1 MIACYG
7 LCGATLRVRG
17 RQARSLSPSQSRAV
31 LQLSLV
37 FVVSVAA
44 GNAALGYIHVSFA
57 QAIGATAPLWTVLL
71 SVLLTRRSY
80 PRLVYAA
87 LGLISTGM
95 LLAVR
100 GEVNFHPV
108 GFALVLTATL
118 TRALKSILQGMLL
131 SAADERLDP
140 IELLYHMAMRSAAAL
155 GLWALVMERGL
166 VHDAGARSIGLWL
179 CVGAS
184 SVVAFALNLAQFLVT
199 QATSAVTLQVLGNIK
214 VVLLILLSV
223 AIFGNEVSLQAAA
236 GCALCIVGVVLYN
249 RATARKPDAAKQQ
262 RV

>member
-1 MIACYG
+1 
-7 LCGATLRVRG
+7 
-17 RQARSLSPSQSRAV
+17 
-31 LQLSLV
+31 
-37 FVVSVAA
+37 
-44 GNAALGYIHVSFA
+44 
-57 QAIGATAPLWTVLL
+57 
-71 SVLLTRRSY
+71 
-80 PRLVYAA
+80 
-87 LGLISTGM
+87 
-95 LLAVR
+95 
-100 GEVNFHPV
+100 
-108 GFALVLTATL
+108 
-118 TRALKSILQGMLL
+118 MLL

-140 IELLYHMAMRSAAAL
+140 IELLCAPARTARALARTDRATAAPPRWRCLHALLPCAAAMRCCPCPPVPHVRRRLSVSGQGRRAACCMLARSTHCVLVDAAADHMAMRSAAAL